1 MQSLYQAGLLE
12 EAFKVSSEILEP
24 SLKTKVLQL
33 QSAIRYALEDY
44 AGSQSILLQRQAGHE
59 STLNDEG
66 CLLYQA
72 NLYED
77 AISRYSSAIQ
87 TGGFN
92 PLVLY
97 NMALCHYRK
106 KENSQALNIIGNSN
120 GLVKFQINIDC
131 LHSEHL

>member
-12 EAFKVSSEILEP
+12 EAFKVSTEIFEP
-24 SLKTKVLQL
+24 SLKPKVLQL

-44 AGSQSILLQRQAGHE
+44 AAAQAILHERQAGHE

-72 NLYED
+72 NLFEE
-77 AISRYSSAIQ
+77 AISRFSSAIQ

-106 KENSQALNIIGNSN
+106 KENSQALNIIGNLIIKLYFN
-120 GLVKFQINIDC
+120 KIINTEIIDV
-131 LHSEHL
+131 S